1 MSAQTKDERRLMT
14 SGSIG
19 RQLLYFSVP
28 LLLSNFFQLLY
39 NTVDSIIVGNHVGST
54 ALAAVGAATPLISLV
69 TSFFIGL
76 STGAGVVVARYYGAQ
91 AHERTSLAV
100 HTFLSFAALLG
111 LLLSIAGILLARR
124 ILIWSGVP
132 DDVLPQ
138 AASYLT
144 LYFSG
149 NAFVT
154 VYNAGTGI
162 LQAVGDAQHPLYF
175 LAAASGINIVLDLLF
190 VPLLGMGVAGA
201 ACATVISQAVS
212 AAMVLVLLVRSKAL
226 YKVYPK
232 RLRIDRAMLLQIIR
246 YGIPAGMQQMIVSFS
261 NVVVQSYVN
270 TFGSAVIAGYASAN
284 KFDNF
289 LLMPVNSF
297 GLAATTFT
305 GQNLGARRYERV
317 GKGIRTALA
326 MSIATVTLL
335 GAVVF
340 VNADTCVGFFSQE
353 ADVIAAGAVLIR
365 IICPF
370 YGILC
375 VHQVLTGALR
385 ACGRSHVPMI
395 TAVLAFVVYRQVFLA
410 LALPRIHD
418 IAVIGWS
425 FSTSWVLG
433 AVLTSTYYLAS
444 HCIQREEAAS
454 RTPKQ
459 P

>member
-1 MSAQTKDERRLMT
+1 M
-14 SGSIG
+14 
-19 RQLLYFSVP
+19 
-28 LLLSNFFQLLY
+28 
-39 NTVDSIIVGNHVGST
+39 
-54 ALAAVGAATPLISLV
+54 
-69 TSFFIGL
+69 
-76 STGAGVVVARYYGAQ
+76 
-91 AHERTSLAV
+91 
-100 HTFLSFAALLG
+100 
-111 LLLSIAGILLARR
+111 
-124 ILIWSGVP
+124 
-132 DDVLPQ
+132 
-138 AASYLT
+138 
-144 LYFSG
+144 
-149 NAFVT
+149 
-154 VYNAGTGI
+154 
-162 LQAVGDAQHPLYF
+162 
-175 LAAASGINIVLDLLF
+175 LDLLF